1 MHENGIE
8 WIKNYNKD
16 INYDL
21 DNFSN
26 QSIDYLTDNIKYI
39 DHNCFKSNGLYS
51 PPLTDIFP
59 DEDFCLYKDF
69 PINQL
74 IAVFENCPEKEM
86 FEYRNTIKITCTYLW
101 ITRSYKVLIKTYN
114 PGMLVYDIMNMLFNS
129 NDYKSISKCNFESR
143 LELCNKSNFQ
153 AKSISTLFEIGEAMK
168 MTQSVINILSYVLSI
183 FGIVTNILII
193 ITISSKKNEK
203 SFKGFKQYD
212 YMRLNSICNCLILL
226 IHLISW
232 LNHCVYPF
240 QVFCPLIRKTLFMQ
254 YFNMVVEGILMN
266 ALKFMNNFTYVG
278 FAFNR
283 ISLIGKDHNKL
294 TKFMCEI
301 SIVKY
306 ISFSLFISIGFSVI
320 KFFHYEI
327 NSGLPFTTYPISY
340 EYFSFY
346 YKENLNSVIFIL
358 NFITDIVNHFIFLFV
373 ILTIDMGMI
382 VKLRQTLKEQ
392 LEKSKELY
400 TKVQYEK
407 KLNDNETALNNA
419 RSMIILNTSLNF
431 LLKVPSSLYSFIHIL
446 YIYYWLKTSR
456 YYINETFTKLYYEIC
471 VNANLCDMLIQLTE
485 FLYFLFISIQ
495 LFFYKH
501 YDKKISDSSII

>member
-1 MHENGIE
+1 MILHFQNIDLDTNFLHPDVFRKLKLIRIIGKVGKIQSDLFIKIKSITIIKLDNLYLRSLIHENGIE

-16 INYDL
+16 VNYDL
-21 DNFSN
+21 DNFTN
-26 QSIDYLTDNIKYI
+26 QSIDYLANNMKYI
-39 DHNCFKSNGLYS
+39 DHNCFKSNDMYT

-74 IAVFENCPEKEM
+74 IVVFENCREKEM
-86 FEYRNTIKITCTYLW
+86 FENRDTTKITCTYLW
-101 ITRSYKVLIKTYN
+101 ITRSYKVLINHVKNSSIPYK
-114 PGMLVYDIMNMLFNS
+114 IMNMLLNS
-129 NDYKSISKCNFESR
+129 DDYKSISKCNFESR

-153 AKSISTLFEIGEAMK
+153 AKSISTLYELKEAMI
-168 MTQSVINILSYVLSI
+168 MTQSVINMLSYVLSI

-193 ITISSKKNEK
+193 VTISSKKSEK

-240 QVFCPLIRKTLFMQ
+240 QVFCPLIRKTIIMQ
-254 YFNMVVEGILMN
+254 YFNMIVEGILMN

-306 ISFSLFISIGFSVI
+306 ISVSFFISIGFSVI
-320 KFFHYEI
+320 KFFDYEI
-327 NSGLPFTTYPISY
+327 NSGLPFTTYPLSY
-340 EYFSFY
+340 EYFSFN

-358 NFITDIVNHFIFLFV
+358 NILTDIVYHFIFLFV
-373 ILTIDMGMI
+373 ILAIDVGMI

-407 KLNDNETALNNA
+407 KLNDNEAALNNA
-419 RSMIILNTSLNF
+419 RSMIILNTSLPM
-431 LLKVPSSLYSFIHIL
+431 LLCLC
-446 YIYYWLKTSR
+446 
-456 YYINETFTKLYYEIC
+456 FTY
-471 VNANLCDMLIQLTE
+471 V
-485 FLYFLFISIQ
+485 LFTIG
-495 LFFYKH
+495 
-501 YDKKISDSSII
+501 